1 MGVWRMTSIKDSR
14 LISILPPNLQLDE
27 EAISFCYALD
37 NQIKKIID
45 LCGRLD
51 IWSDIENAWEP
62 IVDYLSVEMRT
73 QFYDKTL
80 PVEVKRTL
88 VSSTMPWYEK
98 SGTDEVV
105 KEVITHAF
113 GDGEIKEWYEYG
125 GEVGHFKVI
134 TSDVEANGEKEEL
147 FLSILDSVK
156 RKTSKLDG
164 ILVTLTGQMDN
175 FYGIGIHEVTKETYK
190 IAE

>member
-1 MGVWRMTSIKDSR
+1 MTSIKDSR